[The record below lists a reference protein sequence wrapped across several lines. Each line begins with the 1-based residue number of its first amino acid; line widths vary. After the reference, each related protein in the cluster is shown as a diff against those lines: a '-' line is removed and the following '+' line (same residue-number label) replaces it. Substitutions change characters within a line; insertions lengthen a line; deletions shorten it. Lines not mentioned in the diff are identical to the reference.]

1 MLVSFGVLSLN
12 LTMLPVTYPPCTHL
26 SGWTTSVCQ
35 PQPSTSWWPFYQT
48 AHHISDPECPSPS
61 TSSSSPSKLGTMT
74 NPHQL
79 SSGLKTL
86 LEVLKN
92 SMSIR
97 RSFQGCTHVTST
109 LGFWNHYYVSSQSTC
124 LWLFVW
130 NVNRLPMYTQQHPWY
145 QIERKDQNSSK
156 KSTDKDWFWSFVVLL
171 KFIGLT
177 KSLSSCTLYN

>member
-12 LTMLPVTYPPCTHL
+12 LTMLTVTYPPCTHL

-35 PQPSTSWWPFYQT
+35 PQPSTFWWPFYQT

-61 TSSSSPSKLGTMT
+61 
-74 NPHQL
+74 
-79 SSGLKTL
+79 TL

-145 QIERKDQNSSK
+145 QIKRKNQNSSK
-156 KSTDKDWFWSFVVLL
+156 RSTDKDWFWSFVVLL

-177 KSLSSCTLYN
+177 KSISSCTFYN